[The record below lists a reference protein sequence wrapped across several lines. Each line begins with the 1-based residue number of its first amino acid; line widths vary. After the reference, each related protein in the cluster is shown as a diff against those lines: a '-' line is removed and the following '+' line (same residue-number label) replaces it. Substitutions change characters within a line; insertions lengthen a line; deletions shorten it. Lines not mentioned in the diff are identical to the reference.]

1 MVKCHVGDSDCQY
14 SSNNTEHLHQDY
26 ADVHKIVIE
35 NVKMAY
41 PNSVE
46 FQKWKYD
53 LKEQSNCRFV
63 THHGRNSKYEYYY
76 CHRSGLFTNSS
87 TVERNLKTQGSN
99 IFDSYCPA
107 KISIKIQPVVPDS
120 HYQARNTQVQKIV
133 FLKRFL

>member
-46 FQKWKYD
+46 FQVDSKLNT
-53 LKEQSNCRFV
+53 LKIHEQ
-63 THHGRNSKYEYYY
+63 
-76 CHRSGLFTNSS
+76 
-87 TVERNLKTQGSN
+87 
-99 IFDSYCPA
+99 
-107 KISIKIQPVVPDS
+107 
-120 HYQARNTQVQKIV
+120 
-133 FLKRFL
+133 